1 MTSLLSRLQT
11 LTPDVLR
18 GLRRGIEKESLRVN
32 GEGLLAA
39 TPHPSGLGSA
49 LTHEHITT
57 DFSEAQ
63 LELITG
69 VHDGADACVAEIM
82 DIHRYVYAH
91 IGDEMLWC
99 ASMPCGLPAEDAIPI
114 ARYGSSNVGRAK
126 TVYRVGLAHR
136 YGRRMQTIS
145 GIHYNFSL
153 PESAWPVGDRPD
165 PNTGYFALIRNF
177 QRHAW
182 LLFYLFGAS
191 PAVCSSFVAGR
202 RHELVELSPGTM
214 HLPCATTLRM
224 GRLGYLSEAQDAL
237 TVSCNDLASYG
248 AALEAALTTPYPA
261 YEAIGIRDGDDY
273 RQLAA
278 TLLQI
283 ENEFYSTIRPKRAI
297 RPLERPLHALRDRG
311 VQYVEVRA
319 MDLDPFLPAGISA
332 RTMRFLDVFLLHCL
346 LADSPPDTP
355 AEIAQNGHNK
365 QSVAASGRTPGLEL
379 ERGAGRVALRAWAGE
394 ILAACAPVAEALD
407 AACGGEA
414 YAESLAEARAGVERP
429 ETLPSARVLEVMCRD
444 HRASHNAFVLAQSRA
459 HRAAFVRDPLA
470 PAETARQRRLAE
482 ESIAAQRRI
491 EAADAVPFETFR
503 QHYVSPERLQPR

>member
-1 MTSLLSRLQT
+1 
-11 LTPDVLR
+11 
-18 GLRRGIEKESLRVN
+18 
-32 GEGLLAA
+32 
-39 TPHPSGLGSA
+39 
-49 LTHEHITT
+49 
-57 DFSEAQ
+57 
-63 LELITG
+63 
-69 VHDGADACVAEIM
+69 
-82 DIHRYVYAH
+82 
-91 IGDEMLWC
+91 
-99 ASMPCGLPAEDAIPI
+99 
-114 ARYGSSNVGRAK
+114 
-126 TVYRVGLAHR
+126 
-136 YGRRMQTIS
+136 
-145 GIHYNFSL
+145 
-153 PESAWPVGDRPD
+153 VGDRAD

-202 RHELVELSPGTM
+202 RHELAELSPGTL
-214 HLPCATTLRM
+214 HLPYATTLRM

-248 AALEAALTTPYPA
+248 AALEVALTTPYPA

-273 RQLAA
+273 RQLAT

-283 ENEFYSTIRPKRAI
+283 ENEFYSTIRPKRVI

-319 MDLDPFLPAGISA
+319 MDLDPFLPVGISA

-355 AEIAQNGHNK
+355 AEIAQNGRNK
-365 QSVAASGRTPGLEL
+365 QSVAAGGRTPGLEL

-394 ILAACAPVAEALD
+394 ILAGCTPVAAALD

-414 YAESLAEARAGVERP
+414 YAEALAEARVSVEHP
-429 ETLPSARVLEVMCRD
+429 ETLPSARVLEAMRRD

-470 PAETARQRRLAE
+470 TEAAARQRRLAE
-482 ESIAAQRRI
+482 ESIAAQRRV

-503 QHYVSPERLQPR
+503 QHYLSPERLQPR

>member
-11 LTPDVLR
+11 LTPDALR
-18 GLRRGIEKESLRVN
+18 GLRRGIEKESLRVD
-32 GEGLLAA
+32 GDGLLAA

-49 LTHEHITT
+49 LTHENITT

-114 ARYGSSNVGRAK
+114 ARYGNSNVGRAK
-126 TVYRVGLAHR
+126 TVYRIGLANR

-153 PESAWPVGDRPD
+153 PESAWPVGDRAD

-202 RHELVELSPGTM
+202 RHELVELSPGTL
-214 HLPCATTLRM
+214 HLPYATTLRM

-273 RQLAA
+273 RQLAT

-283 ENEFYSTIRPKRAI
+283 ENEFYSTIRPKRVI

-319 MDLDPFLPAGISA
+319 MDLDPFMPAGISA

-355 AEIAQNGHNK
+355 AEIAQNGRNK
-365 QSVAASGRTPGLEL
+365 QSVAAGGRAPGLEL
-379 ERGAGRVALRAWAGE
+379 ERGSGRVALREWAGE
-394 ILAACAPVAEALD
+394 ILAACAPVAAALD

-414 YAESLAEARAGVERP
+414 YAEALAEARASVERP
-429 ETLPSARVLEVMCRD
+429 ETLPSARVLEAMRRD

-459 HRAAFVRDPLA
+459 HRAAFAADRLA
-470 PAETARQRRLAE
+470 PERAARQQRLAE
-482 ESIAAQRRI
+482 ESIAAQRRV
-491 EAADAVPFETFR
+491 EAADVVPFETFR
-503 QHYVSPERLQPR
+503 QHYLSPERLQPR